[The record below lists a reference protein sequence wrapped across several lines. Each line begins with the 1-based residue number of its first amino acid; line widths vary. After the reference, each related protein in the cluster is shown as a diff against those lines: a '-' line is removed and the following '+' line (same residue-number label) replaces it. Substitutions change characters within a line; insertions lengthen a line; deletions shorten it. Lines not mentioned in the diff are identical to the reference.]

1 MCRGFVTCTCAWQNE
16 APARTAPQHALLR
29 LLADGADMLLSTLKP
44 PCVPYRRQGRQP
56 QPLHREAEGKEASC
70 PTNLTTPPAS
80 LPGVATQQRM
90 DSFFRILPFTNNNKK
105 QLAGAKRKGR
115 RAGGQA
121 RKKSGPRSRRM
132 KHLELSII

>member
-1 MCRGFVTCTCAWQNE
+1 MRS
-16 APARTAPQHALLR
+16 
-29 LLADGADMLLSTLKP
+29 LAVSH
-44 PCVPYRRQGRQP
+44 RQLQWPFQP
-56 QPLHREAEGKEASC
+56 ISHL
-70 PTNLTTPPAS
+70 NPAS

-105 QLAGAKRKGR
+105 QLTGAKRKGR

-121 RKKSGPRSRRM
+121 RKKPGPRSRRM